1 MAGSHSTW
9 SQMAGSQEEAAPIIP
24 QSAVNK
30 ADTSK
35 FKFKQMG
42 IREYLSSKN
51 TVDFE
56 TKMKT
61 LETERLV
68 GLKRLK
74 DLEWKDRKSVEF
86 LWSGPK
92 E

>member
-1 MAGSHSTW
+1 MW
-9 SQMAGSQEEAAPIIP
+9 SQEEAAPIIP

-35 FKFKQMG
+35 FKFKQRG
-42 IREYLSSKN
+42 IREYLSSKK

-68 GLKRLK
+68 ELKRLT

-86 LWSGPK
+86 LWRGPK

>member
-1 MAGSHSTW
+1 M
-9 SQMAGSQEEAAPIIP
+9 
-24 QSAVNK
+24 AVNK
-30 ADTSK
+30 ADTNK
-35 FKFKQMG
+35 FKFKQRG
-42 IREYLSSKN
+42 IREYLSSKK

-68 GLKRLK
+68 ELKRLT

>member
-1 MAGSHSTW
+1 MAG
-9 SQMAGSQEEAAPIIP
+9 GQEEAAPIIP
-24 QSAVNK
+24 QLAVNK
-30 ADTSK
+30 ADTDK
-35 FKFKQMG
+35 FKFKRRG
-42 IREYLSSKN
+42 IREYLSSKK

-68 GLKRLK
+68 ELKRLT
-74 DLEWKDRKSVEF
+74 DREWKDRKSVEF

>member
-1 MAGSHSTW
+1 MW
-9 SQMAGSQEEAAPIIP
+9 SQEEAAPIIP
-24 QSAVNK
+24 QLAVNK
-30 ADTSK
+30 ADTNK
-35 FKFKQMG
+35 FKFKQRG
-42 IREYLSSKN
+42 IREYLSSKK